1 MFGALEIPL
10 VCAGPQH
17 INVHACLFSSLAFY
31 AISRKDVSHHLR
43 STCST
48 CLHRTHQCHKHSQ
61 VILLLISQCIADHT
75 LTPNSPEIVKQ
86 SKENNV

>member
-17 INVHACLFSSLAFY
+17 INVPACLFSSLAFY

-43 STCST
+43 SIGLLCAHAPMSQTQPSNST
-48 CLHRTHQCHKHSQ
+48 PYITMYCRPHLNT
-61 VILLLISQCIADHT
+61 
-75 LTPNSPEIVKQ
+75 
-86 SKENNV
+86 